1 MRALTWKLN
10 GTMNVTFWS
19 SFEECEGPARQLLEA
34 GCDNPFLGFDW
45 LRLHWQHFGSKLEQE
60 LLLSGVW

>member
-1 MRALTWKLN
+1 
-10 GTMNVTFWS
+10 MNVTFWS